1 MTILPE
7 IKWYEKLDSTN
18 NELRRQLDGLDN
30 LSVIAAVNQT
40 AGRGQGDHVWTS
52 PAGENLTFSMLVIH
66 EPGFLAKDSA
76 LINLVIGAA
85 MREFFAEYGIEVW
98 MKPPNDI
105 WVGARKICGML
116 IENILQ
122 GREISKTI
130 FGIGV
135 NVNQTEFPD
144 FLPNPVSMAQL
155 TGKKYELDSILK
167 RLREVIV
174 SHLPDLRP

>member
-1 MTILPE
+1 
-7 IKWYEKLDSTN
+7 
-18 NELRRQLDGLDN
+18 
-30 LSVIAAVNQT
+30 
-40 AGRGQGDHVWTS
+40 
-52 PAGENLTFSMLVIH
+52 
-66 EPGFLAKDSA
+66 
-76 LINLVIGAA
+76 